1 MELDHFSYRCGVI
14 DCFNE
19 MVRAGLKPMALAHP
33 CPTPAERDSYLPFCE
48 EICGKYG
55 TKFFP
60 EDAMLLTDLFPL
72 SANRRTY
79 NIIFYRDE
87 AVRRTYEDLK
97 AEKAGPAGRRTVPWG
112 TPPPSGL
119 PVWGPAGLPGD
130 GLPADDRGEHR
141 PGSRRRELTESERR
155 TGELVR
161 LSAAAAPRQL

>member
-19 MVRAGLKPMALAHP
+19 MVRAGLKPIALAHP

-97 AEKAGPAGRRTVPWG
+97 AEKAALLAAGQY
-112 TPPPSGL
+112 
-119 PVWGPAGLPGD
+119 
-130 GLPADDRGEHR
+130 RGE
-141 PGSRRRELTESERR
+141 PRRRLACRFGALLGYPETDCLRR
-155 TGELVR
+155 I
-161 LSAAAAPRQL
+161 AANTDREAGDEN

>member
-72 SANRRTY
+72 SANRGTY

-97 AEKAGPAGRRTVPWG
+97 AEKAALLAAGQYRGALLGYPEADCLRMIAANTDRE
-112 TPPPSGL
+112 
-119 PVWGPAGLPGD
+119 AGD
-130 GLPADDRGEHR
+130 EN
-141 PGSRRRELTESERR
+141 
-155 TGELVR
+155 
-161 LSAAAAPRQL
+161 

>member
-1 MELDHFSYRCGVI
+1 MELDRFSYRCGVI

-33 CPTPAERDSYLPFCE
+33 CPTPSERDSYLPFCE

-72 SANRRTY
+72 SANRGTY

-97 AEKAGPAGRRTVPWG
+97 AEKAALLAAGQY
-112 TPPPSGL
+112 
-119 PVWGPAGLPGD
+119 
-130 GLPADDRGEHR
+130 RGE
-141 PGSRRRELTESERR
+141 PRRRLACRFGALLGYPETDCLRMI
-155 TGELVR
+155 
-161 LSAAAAPRQL
+161 AANTDREAGDEN

>member
-72 SANRRTY
+72 SANRGTY

-97 AEKAGPAGRRTVPWG
+97 AEKAALLAAGQY
-112 TPPPSGL
+112 
-119 PVWGPAGLPGD
+119 
-130 GLPADDRGEHR
+130 RGE
-141 PGSRRRELTESERR
+141 PRRRLACRFGALLGYPETDCLRMIAANTDREAGDES
-155 TGELVR
+155 
-161 LSAAAAPRQL
+161 